1 MLATLDKNIYRT
13 DMPKPVP
20 DAPARYRAFLRAL
33 RRTANAEL
41 AFRQSGVNRS
51 WAYWRRKRDADF
63 ARDWAAALAA
73 GRERLGIRPPVK
85 PSWDGVPLV
94 LTGRFTS
101 KHRRLRRAMPTDFT
115 DDRKRVFLRMLRAT
129 CNVAAS
135 ARAAG
140 VEPNTA
146 RRHRAMGG
154 VFAAAYDDALAQG
167 RLMLEHELIYACLQK
182 YDPDPDDRGPEFTTG
197 DVAGMDWSVAF
208 QTLRLHLPER
218 RARWKVKRTPALPS
232 IEEVNAEVAQ
242 IVKAMRAGKP
252 RGRGTKRL

>member
-1 MLATLDKNIYRT
+1 ML
-13 DMPKPVP
+13 KPVP
-20 DAPARYRAFLRAL
+20 DALARYRAFLSAL

-63 ARDWAAALAA
+63 ARDWAGALAA

-85 PSWDGVPLV
+85 PTWDGVPLV
-94 LTGRFTS
+94 LTGRFS
-101 KHRRLRRAMPTDFT
+101 SRERRLRRAMPSDFT
-115 DDRKRVFLRMLRAT
+115 DDRKRLFLRTLRAT
-129 CNVAAS
+129 CNIAAS

-140 VEPNTA
+140 IEPNTA

-154 VFAAAYDDALAQG
+154 VFASAYDDALVQG
-167 RLMLEHELIYACLQK
+167 RLMLEHELIYACLRK
-182 YDPDPDDRGPEFTTG
+182 FDPDPDDTGPEFDTG

-218 RARWKVKRTPALPS
+218 RARWKRHQMPALPS
-232 IEEVNAEVAQ
+232 IEEVNAEVERL
-242 IVKAMRAGKP
+242 IKVVRAGKP
-252 RGRGTKRL
+252 GRGRNARPAR